1 MFGKKGFFESQI
13 LVPLPKVD
21 IFLNELEYNFKK
33 LEPDI
38 TLFSIKKIMDKD
50 LLLRFSGEGI
60 CFTFDF
66 TNNKKNINFL
76 NKLDEIC
83 IKHHL
88 KPSLIKDSRLN
99 SSTVQKCYKE
109 YDIFK
114 ETLLNFD
121 NKRIYK
127 SELSERIGL

>member
-1 MFGKKGFFESQI
+1 M
-13 LVPLPKVD
+13 
-21 IFLNELEYNFKK
+21 
-33 LEPDI
+33 
-38 TLFSIKKIMDKD
+38 
-50 LLLRFSGEGI
+50 LLRFSGEGI